1 MSDFK
6 KGADPDLEELNF
18 LKAFAVNNVVSNL
31 SLEEEERAANALLR
45 AAYAKSK
52 KFQEDHNYALP
63 DHLEQFRR
71 GYEKADHKAKG
82 RIPMVSTLSPRTR
95 RELSLLP
102 PPNAFEEKKI
112 DRLLDLSKKTDK
124 SSLYGQLA
132 QQPPVGDEP
141 RFSAIVNSHMVL
153 IPHNAVKDVGKAST
167 HYFETMEHAKQ
178 RKQEQ
183 DAKLA
188 RLFDKYKDAASDE
201 PTKGRSKTPSG
212 QSRGNAAP
220 RSPSRGKRVLP
231 KLALCL
237 LPTAA
242 TENTERSSA
251 GGPTDV
257 AQAADASVAS
267 QPTSSAKKAN
277 STKASGGFSLSR
289 SLTSLTAA
297 PARAALTNNAAAVL
311 ARPSSM
317 EGKIGSPKKPA
328 AAVMTS
334 VEVTVSGAHET
345 EAETLVAENTPLL
358 YSLFKSNPVFADR
371 GLRYSQS
378 AMEQI
383 INERYQHES
392 DRLARITAKLQQKS
406 EQEYLNLFSVKVLD
420 EIGLDLNKEYNKI
433 RNYTIYLMQLSYH
446 FYIQRMRAG
455 FVHFHAQYAKIREA
469 RLKHAR
475 KVIFRSVQMGI
486 YILTQNEKRRRRVEQ
501 DRAEELRRLAAD
513 AEFRRKCL
521 IVYRSLFYHKQ
532 MKILRRRVRQRRMAT
547 RIQRRLRG
555 VIGRRIAREWRA
567 LKALLSRS
575 ALVIQ
580 CAYRQR
586 LAWRKVRDHCLL
598 CAVHVL

>member
-1 MSDFK
+1 MSDLK
-6 KGADPDLEELNF
+6 KGTDSELEELNF
-18 LKAFAVNNVVSNL
+18 LKAFAVNNIASNL
-31 SLEEEERAANALLR
+31 TLEEEERAANALLR

-52 KFQEDHNYALP
+52 KFQEEHNYALP

-124 SSLYGQLA
+124 STLYGQLA
-132 QQPPVGDEP
+132 QQQPVGDEP
-141 RFSAIVNSHMVL
+141 RLSAIVNSHMVL
-153 IPHNAVKDVGKAST
+153 IPHNAVKEVGKAST
-167 HYFETMEHAKQ
+167 HYFETMEHAKL

-231 KLALCL
+231 KLALSP
-237 LPTAA
+237 LPTTA
-242 TENTERSSA
+242 TENTQRSSA

-257 AQAADASVAS
+257 AQATDTTTS
-267 QPTSSAKKAN
+267 QPTSSTKKAN

-297 PARAALTNNAAAVL
+297 PPRAALTNNAAAVL
-311 ARPSSM
+311 ARPSSL
-317 EGKIGSPKKPA
+317 EGKISSHKKLA

-334 VEVTVSGAHET
+334 VEATVTGAHEA

-358 YSLFKSNPVFADR
+358 YSMFKSNPVFADR
-371 GLRYSQS
+371 GVRYSQS

-383 INERYQHES
+383 ISERYQHES

-547 RIQRRLRG
+547 RIQRRIRG
-555 VIGRRIAREWRA
+555 VIGRRVAREWRA